1 MFVTFSHS
9 IPLVSVAVMMLS
21 IPLLIPSFRIIQSIN
36 DGLIFSIAS
45 SLILG
50 GFILAHVNSEYTKRE
65 PLQTHLTYLLDKD
78 TNKASWVS
86 EQKHPDDWIKQYVNT
101 DSIEKF
107 EWYKG
112 YQFNMWRGN
121 APAMSVDV
129 GEIKILSDTIISN
142 SRFLKLLMTGDSTT
156 ITLDVTLPHKT
167 FLKSVNNQTLPD
179 SIKRLSFWAIP
190 SKGIEVEL
198 QAPVATPLSL
208 SIIERK
214 MGLPKSAM
222 KKELP
227 ENMIYGQGLFCN
239 TTQIRRVVILSDKVT
254 SALQPILLI
263 QGPQN

>member
-1 MFVTFSHS
+1 
-9 IPLVSVAVMMLS
+9 
-21 IPLLIPSFRIIQSIN
+21 
-36 DGLIFSIAS
+36 
-45 SLILG
+45 
-50 GFILAHVNSEYTKRE
+50 
-65 PLQTHLTYLLDKD
+65 
-78 TNKASWVS
+78 
-86 EQKHPDDWIKQYVNT
+86 
-101 DSIEKF
+101 
-107 EWYKG
+107 
-112 YQFNMWRGN
+112 
-121 APAMSVDV
+121 MSVDV